1 MIHSCIH
8 IHTQMHMQPGYKY
21 WHTYYLSVKS
31 ETFHHKFTIS
41 ASYIVR
47 LYLKAN
53 TLKPKREKIERE
65 KETEKNPKNLQT
77 DRQTEA
83 ETERLDYIM
92 RVREKL
98 QQKGRNKREKNQKVD
113 NVNPIFQMDWA
124 INKK

>member
-8 IHTQMHMQPGYKY
+8 IHTQMHMQLGYKY
-21 WHTYYLSVKS
+21 WQTYYLSVKS

-41 ASYIVR
+41 VSYIVR
-47 LYLKAN
+47 HYLKAN

-98 QQKGRNKREKNQKVD
+98 QQKGRNKREKIRK
-113 NVNPIFQMDWA
+113 
-124 INKK
+124 